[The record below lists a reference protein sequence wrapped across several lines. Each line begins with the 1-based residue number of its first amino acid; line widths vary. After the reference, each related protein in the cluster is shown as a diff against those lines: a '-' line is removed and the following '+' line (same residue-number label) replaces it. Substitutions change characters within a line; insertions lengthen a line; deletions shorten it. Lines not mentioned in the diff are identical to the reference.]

1 MNNQYNY
8 SIIIPYRDTFELL
21 RIGINSI
28 PDREDIEIIIVDN
41 SVHTLDNSQIPS
53 KQKAKILYITSDPTM
68 GAGCARNEGLRH
80 VHGKWILFLDAD
92 DYFSQEAFTAFDKY
106 LGSIYDII
114 YFDADSIRLK
124 DGLQSTRHRKIH
136 HYIEVYSLSKKEDVL
151 RYRFVNPIAKMM
163 RASFVLN
170 SGVLFDEVPASN
182 DMMFSIRTGH
192 AAKIITAD
200 PTKVYMITEGEKNTS
215 LTRTHSKKNQWAR
228 YQVYI
233 RQYHFM
239 ESIGRKDLRF
249 HLFTPT
255 LKAFTELG
263 LCEGFRFLSYAM
275 KERVNIFLR

>member
-21 RIGINSI
+21 RIGIDSI

-41 SVHTLDNSQIPS
+41 SVHALDESQIS
-53 KQKAKILYITSDPTM
+53 TKQKAKIIYTISDSTM
-68 GAGCARNEGLRH
+68 GAGCARNEGLCH
-80 VHGKWILFLDAD
+80 VHGQWLLFLDAD
-92 DYFSQEAFTAFDKY
+92 DYFIPGAFVAFDKY
-106 LGSIYDII
+106 LSSIYDII

-124 DGLQSTRHRKIH
+124 DGSQSTRHSKIH
-136 HYIEVYSLSKKEDVL
+136 QYISIYMRSNNEDIL

-170 SGVLFDEVPASN
+170 SGILFDEVPASN

-192 AAKIITAD
+192 AAKKITAD
-200 PTKVYMITEGEKNTS
+200 PAKVYMITEGEKNSS
-215 LTRTHSKKNQWAR
+215 LTKTHSKKNQWAR
-228 YQVYI
+228 YQVYV

-255 LKAFTELG
+255 LNAFTELG
-263 LCEGFRFLSYAM
+263 LREGFRFLFYAM